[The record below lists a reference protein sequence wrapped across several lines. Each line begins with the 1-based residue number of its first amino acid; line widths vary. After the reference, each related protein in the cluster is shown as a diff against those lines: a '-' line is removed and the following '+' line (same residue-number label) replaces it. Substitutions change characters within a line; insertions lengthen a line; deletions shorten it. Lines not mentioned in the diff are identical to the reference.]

1 MVGRAKRP
9 TAEWHLLGLCG
20 IKNIRGQLQFGGSLG
35 KTIAMRSIPE
45 WIGKSDDD
53 RIPDRVRVRV
63 FARHNGRCH
72 CCGRL
77 ILVGEAWELDHVI
90 AIANG
95 GEHRESNLK
104 PILTEHHR
112 NKTRLDTA
120 IKSKSYA
127 VRRKIL
133 GLKKPKRPLIG
144 SKASGWKR
152 KMDGT
157 LVRR

>member
-1 MVGRAKRP
+1 MHGKARRP
-9 TAEWHLLGLCG
+9 IAEWHSLGLYG
-20 IKNIRGQLQFGGSLG
+20 IKNIRVQRRFDGSRG
-35 KTIAMRSIPE
+35 KTVAMRSIPE

-53 RIPDRVRVRV
+53 RIPDRVRIRV
-63 FARHNGRCH
+63 FARHGGRCH

-90 AIANG
+90 ALANG
-95 GEHRESNLK
+95 GGHRESNLK

-120 IKSKSYA
+120 IKSKGYA
-127 VRRKIL
+127 VRRKLL

-144 SKASGWKR
+144 
-152 KMDGT
+152 
-157 LVRR
+157 